1 MGKFWE
7 VRKSLIIANISH
19 GGPVFAIIVV
29 VKKTDVDK
37 AWLQKL
43 VVVNQ

>member
-1 MGKFWE
+1 M
-7 VRKSLIIANISH
+7 SLIIANISH
-19 GGPVFAIIVV
+19 GGPVFAFIVV
-29 VKKTDVDK
+29 IKKTDVDK